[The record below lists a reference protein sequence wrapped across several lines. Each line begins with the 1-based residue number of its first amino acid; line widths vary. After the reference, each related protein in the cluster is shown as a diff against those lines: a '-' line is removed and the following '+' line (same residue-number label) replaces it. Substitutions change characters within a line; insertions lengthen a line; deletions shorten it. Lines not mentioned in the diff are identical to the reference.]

1 MFLSVDEKERCWETA
16 EIKVIA
22 SLVSLWVL
30 EGMLDKGNTKEK
42 KKKKRKG
49 RVVEMI
55 KGKKCGCDI
64 NES

>member
-30 EGMLDKGNTKEK
+30 EGMLDKGNKKE
-42 KKKKRKG
+42 KKRKG

-55 KGKKCGCDI
+55 IGKKCECDI